1 MLLISFGGKDLAR
14 RVSSSPMDAHFW
26 KKYKEFIHLISYNF
40 MAKHA
45 FWAASFQCLSERLLQ
60 RNNDWQL
67 TFWECFVIFLS
78 SNKILVNF
86 VQVALVIVVTL

>member
-1 MLLISFGGKDLAR
+1 MLLISFRGKVLAR
-14 RVSSSPMDAHFW
+14 RVSSGPMDTHFW

-45 FWAASFQCLSERLLQ
+45 FWTASFQYLAESLLQ
-60 RNNDWQL
+60 GNNDWQL
-67 TFWECFVIFLS
+67 TFWECIVIFLS
-78 SNKILVNF
+78 SNKILVNL